1 MQSASPLA
9 KIGNSVMTKLLM
21 IGLLVLVLL
30 IPLGM
35 IKGVIIERAQRKQ
48 GAIEEVSKKW
58 GCGQS
63 IAGPIL
69 SVPYNVYQVNDKGIK
84 TVRIEH
90 AHFLPEDLSIK
101 GIVQPYVRYRGIYE
115 VVLYSSELQISA
127 IFHKIR
133 FKELGID
140 ENDVLWDRAFVSVGI
155 PDLKGL
161 KKNNVMTWDKNVYPL
176 NSGIESVAFM
186 DSGISTRVP
195 ISNNQEQYSFSMN
208 ININGSDQLAFFPLG
223 KVTTVQLSSQWRSPS
238 FTGSFLPD
246 ERIVNDN
253 GFTAKWNILNLNR
266 NYPQQWVGENE
277 EVSES
282 SFGVKLFY
290 PVDEYQKSE
299 RSVKYAILFIVLTF
313 ISFFLTEVINKNKL
327 HPIQYLLIGFAICIF
342 YILLLSIS
350 EHTSFGLA
358 YLISCTVSI
367 FLVTFYTKS
376 ILKSLPMALT
386 IGGLLIFLYSF
397 LYVTLQIED
406 YALLIGSVGLCIVLG
421 IVMYLTRRID
431 WYAFSPEISDNSQK
445 HEDKIC

>member
-21 IGLLVLVLL
+21 IGLLVSILL
-30 IPLGM
+30 IPLTM
-35 IKGVIIERAQRKQ
+35 IQGVITERSLRKQ
-48 GAIEEVSKKW
+48 GAVEDVSRKW
-58 GCGQS
+58 GGEQS

-69 SVPYNVYQVNDKGIK
+69 SVPYKIYQVNDKGIK
-84 TVRIEH
+84 TARIEH

-140 ENDVLWDRAFVSVGI
+140 ENDVLWDRAFLSMGI

-161 KKNNVMTWDKNVYPL
+161 KKNNVMTWDKKIYPL
-176 NSGIESVAFM
+176 NSGIESVAFT

-195 ISNNQEQYSFSMN
+195 VSNNQEQYSFNMN
-208 ININGSDQLAFFPLG
+208 ININGSGQLAFYPFG
-223 KVTTVQLSSQWRSPS
+223 KVTTVQLSSPWRSPS

-253 GFTAKWNILNLNR
+253 GFTAKWHILHLNR
-266 NYPQQWVGENE
+266 NYPQRWIGQNE
-277 EVSES
+277 KVSAS
-282 SFGVKLFY
+282 FFGVKLFY

-313 ISFFLTEVINKNKL
+313 ISF
-327 HPIQYLLIGFAICIF
+327 
-342 YILLLSIS
+342 S
-350 EHTSFGLA
+350 
-358 YLISCTVSI
+358 
-367 FLVTFYTKS
+367 
-376 ILKSLPMALT
+376 
-386 IGGLLIFLYSF
+386 
-397 LYVTLQIED
+397 
-406 YALLIGSVGLCIVLG
+406 
-421 IVMYLTRRID
+421 
-431 WYAFSPEISDNSQK
+431 
-445 HEDKIC
+445 